1 MAREMMTVAPCCA
14 WSLLMCQSL
23 LGAGRQKQ
31 KYDTLWIHTLRKK
44 HVINPLRFPAV
55 TTCYTIL
62 EVNVSEFSPAEA
74 LHLATHT
81 CEVEFV
87 LRNTAHVP

>member
-1 MAREMMTVAPCCA
+1 MAREMMAVAPCYA
-14 WSLLMCQSL
+14 WSLLMCQSP

-31 KYDTLWIHTLRKK
+31 KYDTLWLHTFRKE

-55 TTCYTIL
+55 DICYTIL
-62 EVNVSEFSPAEA
+62 EVNVSEFSPAGE
-74 LHLATHT
+74 LDLATHT
-81 CEVEFV
+81 CGVEFD